1 MSINLGTIALVSALA
16 VGGGAAYQYHQPA
29 GPPQD
34 SEMSEPADNNGS
46 TTDATAPLDCNALMS
61 HHEQMITSL
70 KSLDD
75 QADTLLQQMKSA
87 QSDRAKL
94 EATMALTETLLTQ
107 RKEIRDR
114 TMAMEHETIQFLLA
128 SKGADLSTSC
138 PKMTEWLQQGSD
150 GVNTTDLSNDQGGPD
165 DAEIYNEQTPRPNA
179 PKPEQNGDRER

>member
-16 VGGGAAYQYHQPA
+16 IGGGAAYQYHQPA

-34 SEMSEPADNNGS
+34 NEASEPADNTGS
-46 TTDATAPLDCNALMS
+46 TTETAGPLDCDALMS
-61 HHEQMITSL
+61 HHEQMMTSL

-138 PKMTEWLQQGSD
+138 PKMTEWLQQASD
-150 GVNTTDLSNDQGGPD
+150 GVNTANLDDDQGGPD
-165 DAEIYNEQTPRPNA
+165 DAEIYNEQSPKESA
-179 PKPEQNGDRER
+179 PKPDQNADRQR